1 MRIGGNIKESL
12 LIRKVMP
19 LYPEL
24 AKRARVQDTVIL
36 VVVVDEEGNVTDI
49 KVQKG
54 HPLLN
59 QAAIDAV
66 KQWKYTPTVL
76 NGEPVPIT
84 GTVNVVFKFK

>member
-19 LYPEL
+19 VYPEL
-24 AKRARVQDTVIL
+24 AKRARVSFTVIL
-36 VVVVDEEGNVTDI
+36 VIVVDEEGNVSDI
-49 KVQKG
+49 KIQQG

-59 QAAIDAV
+59 DAAVTAV

-84 GTVNVVFKFK
+84 GTVNVVFSFK